1 MEDQNIVLFLDKIKK
16 LLELGNKPKA
26 IAEIDVASRRSERTF
41 WGGPFSFNS
50 QVMVEREITAGE
62 WEEMLMSIRECF
74 KSKGKV
80 STRESVLEWSSPWDS
95 SNSAQVIALKEDGK
109 TKISVFWNGPLT
121 ALPFYLPVPLA
132 AIASLFIAADF
143 LEWSALPGFSF
154 VLLVSGL
161 TFLTGRWALRRHLD
175 KVFSKF
181 RRMMAG
187 FELISSKND
196 AKAEVVSNQEDVIQ
210 GQIVAHEPLLKLG
223 EEEGSDELDLQAKNR
238 DRS

>member
-1 MEDQNIVLFLDKIKK
+1 MAN
-16 LLELGNKPKA
+16 P
-26 IAEIDVASRRSERTF
+26 RCR
-41 WGGPFSFNS
+41 GG
-50 QVMVEREITAGE
+50 
-62 WEEMLMSIRECF
+62 
-74 KSKGKV
+74 
-80 STRESVLEWSSPWDS
+80 
-95 SNSAQVIALKEDGK
+95 
-109 TKISVFWNGPLT
+109 
-121 ALPFYLPVPLA
+121 
-132 AIASLFIAADF
+132 DF
-143 LEWSALPGFSF
+143 LEWSAIPGFSF

-196 AKAEVVSNQEDVIQ
+196 AKAEFVSNQEDAIQ

-223 EEEGSDELDLQAKNR
+223 KEEGNDELHLQAKSR